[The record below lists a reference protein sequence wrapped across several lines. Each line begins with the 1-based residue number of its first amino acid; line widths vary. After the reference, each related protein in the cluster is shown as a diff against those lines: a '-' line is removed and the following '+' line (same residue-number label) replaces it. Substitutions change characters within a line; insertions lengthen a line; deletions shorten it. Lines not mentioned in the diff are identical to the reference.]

1 MCISKYYLPFQW
13 MPHTT
18 IAKKLNKEELILA
31 FQELEKNFTI
41 FSGMVTRIA
50 LSKTNPYEDIIVWEL
65 DNKKIFSL

>member
-1 MCISKYYLPFQW
+1 

-18 IAKKLNKEELILA
+18 IAKKLTREELMAA

-50 LSKTNPYEDIIVWEL
+50 LSKTNPYEDITVWEL
-65 DNKKIFSL
+65 DNKKIFGSWNKSYIWFN

>member
-1 MCISKYYLPFQW
+1 

-18 IAKKLNKEELILA
+18 IAKKLTREELMAA

-50 LSKTNPYEDIIVWEL
+50 LSKTNPYEDITVWEL
-65 DNKKIFSL
+65 DNKKIFGS